1 MMRILQFG
9 WFVVGLIS
17 FMELGFLRNSE
28 TTCVVKLDF
37 YTNFYY
43 SVFSTIGCVSVAY
56 TFLVGICYI
65 TSTHQHSKKE
75 NLKLAEE
82 VKAKKVCGNRARN
95 THHDVIRGMP
105 PWQRFAA
112 WSQSTCWRISRFL
125 NTARASR
132 CDFSLIVPIF
142 HRFFIAFPLSFRRLS
157 TQTPRNSSWTWL
169 HQRCNC
175 TITWVRTQ
183 NPTIC
188 PWFGSK
194 LWIHDKTLQF
204 APDLGLNYGYILTGA
219 GKGHVIKK
227 ENDPKVSFTVHI
239 ILCLHLIIYTL

>member
-105 PWQRFAA
+105 P
-112 WSQSTCWRISRFL
+112 
-125 NTARASR
+125 
-132 CDFSLIVPIF
+132 
-142 HRFFIAFPLSFRRLS
+142 
-157 TQTPRNSSWTWL
+157 
-169 HQRCNC
+169 
-175 TITWVRTQ
+175 
-183 NPTIC
+183 
-188 PWFGSK
+188 
-194 LWIHDKTLQF
+194 
-204 APDLGLNYGYILTGA
+204 
-219 GKGHVIKK
+219 
-227 ENDPKVSFTVHI
+227 
-239 ILCLHLIIYTL
+239 